1 MRRNTSRELKDKV
14 EAASSSQADT
24 DGTSACGSGSAMP
37 ATVYVHNH
45 ASLVATLSE
54 PLDDDYHFICRG
66 NFASNATCFA
76 YMHDKTIDPRSIS
89 MHHACL
95 CVPDSVNVFV

>member
-24 DGTSACGSGSAMP
+24 DGTSACGSGS
-37 ATVYVHNH
+37 